1 MAQADSSVLAVPA
14 GRSGCP
20 VNLTLELM
28 GDRWS
33 MLLLRDLAF
42 GGPSHYRELLAGS
55 TEGIA
60 TNVLSAR
67 LSKLTEAGM
76 LSRRADPTHAQRFSY
91 CLTEPAIEFVPVLV
105 SISAWASTWLPADP
119 RMTGIARAL
128 HAGGDDLMSRFMD
141 ELRQEHL
148 AGHPT
153 TPTSLRV
160 TLAADPS

>member
-1 MAQADSSVLAVPA
+1 MTQADFPALVVPP

-33 MLLLRDLAF
+33 MLLLRDLTF

-67 LSKLTEAGM
+67 LNKLTEAGM
-76 LSRRADPTHAQRFSY
+76 LTRRADPTHAQRFSY
-91 CLTEPAIEFVPVLV
+91 CLTEPAIEFLPVLV
-105 SISAWASTWLPADP
+105 SISTWASKWLPADP
-119 RMTGIARAL
+119 GTTGIARAL
-128 HAGGDDLMSRFMD
+128 HVGGDDLMSRFMD

-148 AGHPT
+148 AGRPA

-160 TLAADPS
+160 TLAADSS